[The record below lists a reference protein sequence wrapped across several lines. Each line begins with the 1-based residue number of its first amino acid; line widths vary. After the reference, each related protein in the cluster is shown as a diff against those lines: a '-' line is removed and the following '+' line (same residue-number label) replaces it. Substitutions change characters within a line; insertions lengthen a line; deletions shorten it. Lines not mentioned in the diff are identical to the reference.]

1 MADKIIV
8 KETGPASSGTPGGG
22 LYLIV
27 GALLVAVVVGGF
39 LMFGMPG
46 SGPGG
51 MAAERS
57 TSIATSS
64 SVSYE
69 TSVAAMAGG
78 GSVAVQRLTS

>member
-8 KETGPASSGTPGGG
+8 KETGPAPSGTPGGG

-51 MAAERS
+51 V
-57 TSIATSS
+57 ATSKDS
-64 SVSYE
+64 NVNV
-69 TSVAAMAGG
+69 TIQQPKAPAPAAPAAPAPAAPAPA
-78 GSVAVQRLTS
+78 SR